1 MRAIRIAKT
10 GGRDV
15 LQLVHDQ
22 AIPKPSA
29 KQVLVKNKFAGIN
42 FIDTYFREGLYS
54 HELPMTLGKEAAGE
68 VVEVGPQSKFAKGDR
83 VVYSASAG
91 AYAEYTIV
99 DTTAIARIPDEV
111 SYDVA
116 AASFIQGL
124 TAITLVEETYKV
136 QKGDYVL
143 VHAAAGGMGQ
153 WLTQILNSMGAIVIA
168 TASSEAKLRIAKNN
182 GAHHLIDYTKED
194 VVERLKAIRGTGV
207 DVVYDGVGKSTFDIS
222 LACLKRK
229 GFLASYG
236 NAYDPIKLFHSDHTE

>member
-10 GGRDV
+10 GGREV
-15 LQLVHDQ
+15 LEMVHDQ
-22 AIPKPSA
+22 AIPRPTA
-29 KQVLVKNKFAGIN
+29 RQVLVKNKFAGIN

-68 VVEVGPQSKFAKGDR
+68 VIEVGSQSKFAKGDR
-83 VVYSASAG
+83 VVYSATAG

-99 DTTAIARIPDEV
+99 DTTAIAKIPERIP
-111 SYDVA
+111 YDIA

-153 WLTQILNSMGAIVIA
+153 WLTQILNTMGAVVIA
-168 TASSEAKLRIAKNN
+168 TASSEDKLRIAKNN
-182 GAHHLIDYTKED
+182 GAHHVINYTTED
-194 VVERLKAIRGTGV
+194 VVERVKAIREKGV

-229 GFLASYG
+229 GFFASFG
-236 NAYDPIKLFHSDHTE
+236 NAYDP